1 MPMSSTAAPVASRKF
16 AGTLIAFG
24 AVIGSSSWAGRPL
37 STEDA
42 GTNSQA
48 QCQVE
53 AWVDS
58 ASDGRQ
64 THIAPACGL
73 IDGLELGLEWV
84 KATPSDELSQGRSG
98 ALKWAPEWL
107 EWHGWRFGAK
117 VSAGQ
122 DKAPDD
128 AKWRNASLAALGIAS
143 YTVSPEW
150 TVHVNMGRARDRLA
164 GVTATTYGTALVWT
178 PHERWLVFG
187 EVTGDNKTP
196 AVQTIG
202 LRWWVL
208 PEQLGLDL
216 TTSRTNATP
225 DSAAWGMGLGWYGIK
240 F

>member
-1 MPMSSTAAPVASRKF
+1 MPRISRTASSAKLLGFLAALGVPNLPA
-16 AGTLIAFG
+16 
-24 AVIGSSSWAGRPL
+24 WAGRPL

-122 DKAPDD
+122 EKAPDD
-128 AKWRNASLAALGIAS
+128 KWRNASLAALGIAS
-143 YTVSPEW
+143 YTLSPEL

-202 LRWWVL
+202 LRWWML
-208 PEQLGLDL
+208 PEQLGLDV

-225 DSAAWGMGLGWYGIK
+225 DSAAWGLGLGWYGIK